1 MWGRCYWSG
10 GRDAMPI
17 EEAAAAARAGEMD
30 VVYHMDAETLARV
43 LHKVDQDNRTLVH
56 VVACTGDV
64 DLLAFVLERGGK
76 DLINHQD
83 DEVRRVVSCE
93 Y

>member
-1 MWGRCYWSG
+1 
-10 GRDAMPI
+10 MPI

-83 DEVRRVVSCE
+83 DEVGGVESCKCLE
-93 Y
+93 QNV